1 MFNILIVD
9 DHEELRGHLAQLFE
23 QEGYR
28 VLQASTGE
36 EALERMREQKFAI
49 VVSDVQMPNMD
60 GIELTRHV
68 REKHADTDIILIT
81 GFGNVQQAVEAMK
94 LGASDY
100 ISKPFQP
107 EVIRFVI
114 EKLIEKRRLRDE
126 ILDLR
131 QRLSEGYSLGKMLG
145 RSRKMTAVFG
155 LIQSLAETDSG
166 VMITGE
172 TGTGKELAA
181 RAIHDL
187 SARKERN
194 FVPINCGAFPETLLE
209 GELFGYEK
217 GAFTGAVQ
225 AHPGKI
231 EIANGG
237 TLFLD
242 EVENISAA
250 MQVKLLRVLQEREVE
265 RLGSNRKVKV
275 DMRVIAASNV
285 DPALSVAKGTLREDF
300 YYRINVVPIVLP
312 PLRQRLEDLPLLI
325 NHILSRNPL
334 AQQRKIQNVS
344 EQVLKQLL
352 DYHWPG
358 NIRELENI
366 LERAIIHCD
375 GGVVDEVDLPRSPNR
390 VTQEVEAKVPRDL
403 TLKGWLSLKERD
415 YLEGLL
421 SKHKGSIGG
430 VAKEAAV
437 DTKTL
442 YRKMKKQG
450 LLKESFKA
458 RDGGRGS
465 RRARGDDSAADHP
478 AAETDPQE

>member
-9 DHEELRGHLAQLFE
+9 DHDELRDHLGKFFE
-23 QEGYR
+23 EEGYS
-28 VLQASTGE
+28 VVKAATGE
-36 EALERMREQKFAI
+36 EAMERLREQKFAI
-49 VVSDVQMPNMD
+49 VVSDVQMPKMD
-60 GIELTRHV
+60 GIELTRHI
-68 REKHADTDIILIT
+68 RDRYPDTDIILIT
-81 GFGNVQQAVEAMK
+81 GFGNVQQAVDAMK

-107 EVIRFVI
+107 EVIRFVS
-114 EKLIEKRRLRDE
+114 EKLIEKRRLREE
-126 ILDLR
+126 IVELR
-131 QRLSEGYSLGKMLG
+131 QRLSAGYSFGNMIG
-145 RSRKMTAVFG
+145 RSRKMTAVFDM
-155 LIQSLAETDSG
+155 IKALAETDSG
-166 VMITGE
+166 VMIIGE
-172 TGTGKELAA
+172 TGTGKELVA

-187 SARKERN
+187 SARKDRR

-225 AHPGKI
+225 THAGKI
-231 EIANGG
+231 ETANGG

-242 EVENISAA
+242 EVENISPA

-285 DPALSVAKGTLREDF
+285 DLSVSLAKGSLREDF
-300 YYRINVVPIVLP
+300 YYRINIVPIELP
-312 PLRQRLEDLPLLI
+312 PLRERLEDLPLLI
-325 NHILSRNPL
+325 DHLLSRNPL
-334 AQQRKIQNVS
+334 ARQRNIQKVS
-344 EQVLKQLL
+344 NSAFGQML

-366 LERAIIHCD
+366 LERAIIRCTTD
-375 GGVVDEVDLPRSPNR
+375 IVDEVDLPRAPNR
-390 VTQEVEAKVPRDL
+390 VMRSIVQNAGRDM
-403 TLKGWLSLKERD
+403 TLKGWLSLKEHD

-421 SKHKGSIGG
+421 SKHKGSINA
-430 VAKEAAV
+430 VAKEAGV

-450 LLKESFKA
+450 LTKESFK
-458 RDGGRGS
+458 
-465 RRARGDDSAADHP
+465 DDL
-478 AAETDPQE
+478 